1 MIVTAANVATYK
13 DIIKEILIMLK
24 NYRKY
29 WYT

>member
-1 MIVTAANVATYK
+1 MITSATVATYK

>member
-1 MIVTAANVATYK
+1 MIVTATMATYK

-24 NYRKY
+24 NYRKH